1 MTVLAYHTLRAV
13 PRIARPR
20 RVSVVDACRQ
30 SDDLDDA
37 ASRVLFD
44 SKPPAD

>member
-1 MTVLAYHTLRAV
+1 
-13 PRIARPR
+13 
-20 RVSVVDACRQ
+20 VVDACRQ